1 MTTNTT
7 GSWCWAAVYIACT
20 EYWQDPS
27 PMVAST
33 VRLTPRARSPSAR
46 PTAAGS
52 PQPIPP
58 LAVAKKEAGRVVGSQ
73 CSCWAIVE
81 VDSVTNGDSA
91 GFTDARVDHT
101 ASGANRATPPPLHQP
116 M

>member
-46 PTAAGS
+46 PTAAGT

-58 LAVAKKEAGRVVGSQ
+58 LAVAKNDAGRGVGSHR
-73 CSCWAIVE
+73 SCWAIVD
-81 VDSVTNGDSA
+81 VDSVTNVASA
-91 GFTDARVDHT
+91 GFTA
-101 ASGANRATPPPLHQP
+101 ASFHPTPSASTDGHSPHPTP
-116 M
+116 